1 MTEASLP
8 TPSATTRRR
17 AARER
22 EFRRIRILA
31 MVQAGW
37 SYAAIGREEAIS
49 RERVRQI
56 VAQAFE
62 AGESETKLVHARVQ
76 IARIEPAL
84 RLAARAVADGEHS
97 AIDRLLRASGRL
109 NRYAA
114 IDAADAAD
122 RGGGRKRRLA
132 KLSAMAE
139 NLEQRRERHGEAA
152 PAKPTRQTPRPPL
165 TRRTALI
172 SLTIPPRRQAPGL
185 TSLDKT

>member
-1 MTEASLP
+1 MNAALQSPSSSVAGAS
-8 TPSATTRRR
+8 
-17 AARER
+17 ARDR
-22 EFRRIRILA
+22 DLRRIRILA
-31 MVQAGW
+31 LVQAGW
-37 SYAAIGREEAIS
+37 SYAAIGREEAIW
-49 RERVRQI
+49 RERAPQI

-97 AIDRLLRASGRL
+97 AIARLLRASGRL

>member
-8 TPSATTRRR
+8 SPSATTRRR

-62 AGESETKLVHARVQ
+62 AGESETKLVHARAP
-76 IARIEPAL
+76 IARLEPTL
-84 RLAARAVADGEHS
+84 RLAARSVADGGLS
-97 AIDRLLRASGRL
+97 
-109 NRYAA
+109 A